1 MEGEK
6 EYRKSHFHVGSCKK
20 KMQVPIHRDCIGT
33 PTSREQVPINR
44 NPPRLHRDKRNGT
57 GGTGFAQNLN
67 MSVYVLLLSRS
78 LIRKVCLL
86 CFFYGTFF
94 CWITVG
100 AESAPPPRFGG
111 TLQAAIFQPV
121 TTLDVVNYLN
131 FAELHVASN
140 LYEGLV
146 KRDRFG
152 RIGPAI
158 ARSWSHSDDC
168 RIWTFAIA
176 QGMTFHNGKPV
187 TATDVKLAWERFV
200 REGVWLVSPQP
211 LFRIRGAE
219 VYRNGAVTQIVGIL
233 VLDDSRLQITLEVGD
248 PDFLEK
254 LTSPAAWVTTRGDS
268 QPIGTGQFRL
278 ESFDRPEVRLTAN
291 SDYLWGRPYL
301 EKLTF
306 RYYANLDEALF
317 EFESGVLDA
326 LPLPITEVERR
337 QRKGLDDILIQT
349 DAATLVYLRLPDTI
363 EISNSVRTSPIPTWH
378 NVLKYAVDPD
388 ALLRLQYGETPSK
401 MVLVPFVF
409 SHDQVKARR
418 RMKYAGWRGSLDLV
432 YAQLPDNTGNAIAT
446 WLERDS
452 LSQIGVQVK
461 IKAADANNLRGEFSD
476 DTPTLAL
483 LSMPIAPGSDVSTSE
498 VSQSD
503 FFMPLYLLPS
513 SFLCQPKV
521 RGLKIGS
528 GGVLAF
534 GRTWLAE

>member
-1 MEGEK
+1 MEREK
-6 EYRKSHFHVGSCKK
+6 KDR
-20 KMQVPIHRDCIGT
+20 IGKT
-33 PTSREQVPINR
+33 
-44 NPPRLHRDKRNGT
+44 
-57 GGTGFAQNLN
+57 
-67 MSVYVLLLSRS
+67 
-78 LIRKVCLL
+78 CLL
-86 CFFYGTFF
+86 ALCGVLF
-94 CWITVG
+94 CWITVT

-111 TLQAAIFQPV
+111 TLQGAIFQPV
-121 TTLDVVNYLN
+121 TTLDAVNYLN
-131 FAELHVASN
+131 FAELQVASN

-152 RIGPAI
+152 RISPAI
-158 ARSWSHSDDC
+158 AQSWNHSDDY
-168 RIWTFAIA
+168 RVWTFAIA
-176 QGMTFHNGKPV
+176 QGITFHNGKPV

-211 LFRIRGAE
+211 LSQIRGAA
-219 VYRNGAVTQIVGIL
+219 VYRSGVVTQIVGIL
-233 VLDDSRLQITLEVGD
+233 VLDDFRVQITLRDGD

-278 ESFDRPEVRLTAN
+278 ESFTRTEVQLTSN

-326 LPLPITEVERR
+326 LPLPVTEVERR
-337 QRKGLDDILIQT
+337 QRKGLDDILIRT

-363 EISNSVRTSPIPTWH
+363 EISKSLRTSPVPTWY
-378 NVLKYAVDPD
+378 NVLRYAVDPD
-388 ALLRLQYGETPSK
+388 TLLRLQYGENPSK
-401 MVLVPFVF
+401 MVFVPFAF
-409 SHDQVKARR
+409 PYDRVKAGR
-418 RMKYAGWRGSLDLV
+418 RMKHADWRGSLNLV
-432 YAQLPDNTGNAIAT
+432 YAQLPDNTGNAIAR

-452 LSQIGVQVK
+452 LSQIGLEVEIQ
-461 IKAADANNLRGEFSD
+461 AADAETLRGGFRAD
-476 DTPTLAL
+476 APTLAL
-483 LSMPIAPGSDVSTSE
+483 LSMPIAPDSDIASLDIGQSGSLI
-498 VSQSD
+498 
-503 FFMPLYLLPS
+503 PLYLLPS

-521 RGLKIGS
+521 RGMEIGS

>member
-20 KMQVPIHRDCIGT
+20 KMQVLIHRDSVTQNTQRNRVFLTPLRRGERQGGTFAAPLVRGGKLGFLRFIG
-33 PTSREQVPINR
+33 V
-44 NPPRLHRDKRNGT
+44 LA
-57 GGTGFAQNLN
+57 TGFAQNLN

-121 TTLDVVNYLN
+121 TTLDAINYLN
-131 FAELHVASN
+131 FAELYVASN

-158 ARSWSHSDDC
+158 ARSWSHSDDH
-168 RIWTFAIA
+168 RIWTFVIA

-219 VYRNGAVTQIVGIL
+219 VYRSGAVTQIVGIL

-278 ESFDRPEVRLTAN
+278 ESFDGARGA
-291 SDYLWGRPYL
+291 
-301 EKLTF
+301 
-306 RYYANLDEALF
+306 LDSEL
-317 EFESGVLDA
+317 G
-326 LPLPITEVERR
+326 LPL
-337 QRKGLDDILIQT
+337 G
-349 DAATLVYLRLPDTI
+349 
-363 EISNSVRTSPIPTWH
+363 
-378 NVLKYAVDPD
+378 
-388 ALLRLQYGETPSK
+388 
-401 MVLVPFVF
+401 
-409 SHDQVKARR
+409 
-418 RMKYAGWRGSLDLV
+418 
-432 YAQLPDNTGNAIAT
+432 
-446 WLERDS
+446 
-452 LSQIGVQVK
+452 
-461 IKAADANNLRGEFSD
+461 
-476 DTPTLAL
+476 
-483 LSMPIAPGSDVSTSE
+483 
-498 VSQSD
+498 
-503 FFMPLYLLPS
+503 
-513 SFLCQPKV
+513 
-521 RGLKIGS
+521 
-528 GGVLAF
+528 
-534 GRTWLAE
+534 

>member
-1 MEGEK
+1 MEREK
-6 EYRKSHFHVGSCKK
+6 NYR
-20 KMQVPIHRDCIGT
+20 IG
-33 PTSREQVPINR
+33 R
-44 NPPRLHRDKRNGT
+44 
-57 GGTGFAQNLN
+57 
-67 MSVYVLLLSRS
+67 VLL
-78 LIRKVCLL
+78 I
-86 CFFYGTFF
+86 CFFSGTSF
-94 CWITVG
+94 CWLTVT
-100 AESAPPPRFGG
+100 AESAPPPRFSG
-111 TLQAAIFQPV
+111 TLQGAIFQPV
-121 TTLDVVNYLN
+121 TTLDAVNYLN
-131 FAELHVASN
+131 FAELQVASN

-152 RIGPAI
+152 RLSPAI
-158 ARSWSHSDDC
+158 AQSWNHSEDY

-176 QGMTFHNGKPV
+176 QGITFHNGKPV

-211 LFRIRGAE
+211 LSQIRGAK
-219 VYRNGAVTQIVGIL
+219 VYRSGAVTQIVGIL
-233 VLDDSRLQITLEVGD
+233 VLDDFRVQIILRAGD

-278 ESFDRPEVRLTAN
+278 ESFTRTEVQLRAN

-337 QRKGLDDILIQT
+337 QRKGLDDILIRT
-349 DAATLVYLRLPDTI
+349 DVAALVYLRLPEKI
-363 EISNSVRTSPIPTWH
+363 EISELSQSSPVPTWH
-378 NVLKYAVDPD
+378 NVLRYAIDPD

-401 MVLVPFVF
+401 MVCVPFAF
-409 SHDQVKARR
+409 PHDRVKARR
-418 RMKYAGWRGSLDLV
+418 RMKYTDWRGPLNLV
-432 YAQLPDNTGNAIAT
+432 YTQLPDNTGNAIAT

-452 LSQIGVQVK
+452 LSPIGLQVE
-461 IKAADANNLRGEFSD
+461 IKAADADNLRGEFSE

-483 LSMPIAPGSDVSTSE
+483 LSMPIAPDSDIASLDIG
-498 VSQSD
+498 QSSSLI
-503 FFMPLYLLPS
+503 PLYLLPS

-521 RGLKIGS
+521 RGLEIGS

>member
-1 MEGEK
+1 MN
-6 EYRKSHFHVGSCKK
+6 RKAFLF
-20 KMQVPIHRDCIGT
+20 P
-33 PTSREQVPINR
+33 
-44 NPPRLHRDKRNGT
+44 L
-57 GGTGFAQNLN
+57 FA
-67 MSVYVLLLSRS
+67 
-78 LIRKVCLL
+78 IA
-86 CFFYGTFF
+86 FFS
-94 CWITVG
+94 WVAAA

-111 TLQAAIFQPV
+111 TLQGAIFQPV
-121 TTLDVVNYLN
+121 TTLDTVNYLN
-131 FAELHVASN
+131 FAELQVASN

-152 RIGPAI
+152 QISPAI
-158 ARSWSHSDDC
+158 AQSWTHSDDH
-168 RIWTFAIA
+168 RIWTFVIA
-176 QGMTFHNGKPV
+176 QGITFHNGKPV

-211 LFRIRGAE
+211 LYRIRGAE
-219 VYRNGAVTQIVGIL
+219 VYRNGTVAQIVGIL

-278 ESFDRPEVRLTAN
+278 ESFTRTEVRLTAN
-291 SDYLWGRPYL
+291 SNYLWGRPYL

-326 LPLPITEVERR
+326 LPLPITEAERR
-337 QRKGLDDILIQT
+337 QRKRRDDILIRT

-363 EISNSVRTSPIPTWH
+363 EISKSLRTSSVPTWH
-378 NVLKYAVDPD
+378 NVLRYAVDPD

-401 MVLVPFVF
+401 MVFVPFAF
-409 SHDQVKARR
+409 PYDRVKARR
-418 RMKYAGWRGSLDLV
+418 RMKYADWRGPLNLV
-432 YAQLPDNTGNAIAT
+432 YTQLPDNTGNAIAR

-452 LSQIGVQVK
+452 LSQIGLQVE
-461 IKAADANNLRGEFSD
+461 IKAADADNLRGKFSE

-483 LSMPIAPGSDVSTSE
+483 LSMPIAPDSDIASLDIG
-498 VSQSD
+498 QSNS
-503 FFMPLYLLPS
+503 FLPLYLLPS

-521 RGLKIGS
+521 RGMKIES

-534 GRTWLAE
+534 GRTWLGE

>member
-1 MEGEK
+1 MN
-6 EYRKSHFHVGSCKK
+6 RFHV
-20 KMQVPIHRDCIGT
+20 
-33 PTSREQVPINR
+33 SR
-44 NPPRLHRDKRNGT
+44 RLR
-57 GGTGFAQNLN
+57 F
-67 MSVYVLLLSRS
+67 VCS
-78 LIRKVCLL
+78 LDMNRKVFLFPL
-86 CFFYGTFF
+86 FAIVFFP
-94 CWITVG
+94 WIAIE

-121 TTLDVVNYLN
+121 TTLDAVNYLN
-131 FAELHVASN
+131 FAELQIASN

-152 RIGPAI
+152 RISPAI
-158 ARSWSHSDDC
+158 AQSWIHSDDY
-168 RIWTFAIA
+168 RIWTFVIA

-187 TATDVKLAWERFV
+187 TATDVKLAWERLV
-200 REGVWLVSPQP
+200 RNGVWLVSPQP
-211 LFRIRGAE
+211 LFQIRGAE
-219 VYRNGAVTQIVGIL
+219 VYRSGTVTQVVGIL
-233 VLDDSRLQITLEVGD
+233 VLDDARLQITLEVGD

-278 ESFDRPEVRLTAN
+278 ESFGRIEARLTAN
-291 SDYLWGRPYL
+291 SHYRWGRPYL
-301 EKLTF
+301 DELTF

-337 QRKGLDDILIQT
+337 QRKGLDDILIRT
-349 DAATLVYLRLPDTI
+349 DAATLVYLRLPDKI
-363 EISNSVRTSPIPTWH
+363 EISNLSQTSPKPTWN
-378 NVLKYAVDPD
+378 NVLRYAVDPG

-409 SHDQVKARR
+409 PHDRVKARR

-461 IKAADANNLRGEFSD
+461 IKAADADTLRGEFIE

-483 LSMPIAPGSDVSTSE
+483 LSMPIAPGSDVSASE
-498 VSQSD
+498 VGQSD

>member
-1 MEGEK
+1 MEREK
-6 EYRKSHFHVGSCKK
+6 KNW
-20 KMQVPIHRDCIGT
+20 IGK
-33 PTSREQVPINR
+33 I
-44 NPPRLHRDKRNGT
+44 
-57 GGTGFAQNLN
+57 
-67 MSVYVLLLSRS
+67 
-78 LIRKVCLL
+78 CLL
-86 CFFYGTFF
+86 VFCGAFF
-94 CWITVG
+94 CWISVT
-100 AESAPPPRFGG
+100 AESAPHPRFGG
-111 TLQAAIFQPV
+111 ALQAAIFQPV
-121 TTLDVVNYLN
+121 TTLDAVNYLN
-131 FAELHVASN
+131 FSELHVASN

-152 RIGPAI
+152 RIRPAI
-158 ARSWSHSDDC
+158 AQSWSHSDDY

-187 TATDVKLAWERFV
+187 AATDVKSAWERLV
-200 REGVWLVSPQP
+200 RDGVWLVSPRP
-211 LFRIRGAE
+211 LFQIRGAE
-219 VYRNGAVTQIVGIL
+219 VYRSGAVTQIVGIL

-268 QPIGTGQFRL
+268 QPNGTGQFRL
-278 ESFDRPEVRLTAN
+278 ESFGRTEVRLTAN

-301 EKLTF
+301 ERLTF

-337 QRKGLDDILIQT
+337 QRQGRDDILIRT
-349 DAATLVYLRLPDTI
+349 DAATLVYLRLPDKI
-363 EISNSVRTSPIPTWH
+363 AISNLSQTSPIPTWH
-378 NVLKYAVDPD
+378 NVLRYAVDPD
-388 ALLRLQYGETPSK
+388 ALLRLQYGENPSK

-409 SHDQVKARR
+409 PHDRVKARR
-418 RMKYAGWRGSLDLV
+418 RMKHADWRGSLDLV

-452 LSQIGVQVK
+452 LSQIGVRVE
-461 IKAADANNLRGEFSD
+461 IKAADADNLRGEFSE

-483 LSMPIAPGSDVSTSE
+483 LSMPIAPGSDVSALAIG
-498 VSQSD
+498 QSNS
-503 FFMPLYLLPS
+503 FIPLYLLPS

-521 RGLKIGS
+521 HGMEIGS
-528 GGVLAF
+528 GGILAF